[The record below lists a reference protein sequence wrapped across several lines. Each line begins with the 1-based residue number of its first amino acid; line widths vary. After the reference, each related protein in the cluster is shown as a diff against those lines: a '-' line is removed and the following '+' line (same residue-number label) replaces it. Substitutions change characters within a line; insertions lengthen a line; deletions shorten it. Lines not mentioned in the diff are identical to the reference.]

1 LTLNFVVVPAW
12 ECAVPKAPVTSKSRI
27 RTGSRHAVKPSR
39 GGRAAV
45 ARTPRS
51 ATRASAQAAPRWQRR
66 KAERPGEILAAAL
79 QQFVEHGYASTR
91 LADVAR
97 RAGVTKG
104 TMYRY
109 FDSKEALF
117 KAVVRES
124 VIPLVEAFESEVA
137 RADADATKLLI
148 AFGRNWMEHVYRQP
162 VGGLAKLITAE
173 AANFPE
179 LARFYHTEVIDR
191 TVKALRSVLE
201 RGIARGEFRPM
212 DVDSAVRVLRSPL
225 ILTTIWKYSM
235 LKCETAPVDDERFL
249 ETYLDM
255 MLRGVLVAREVE
267 APHA

>member
-1 LTLNFVVVPAW
+1 M
-12 ECAVPKAPVTSKSRI
+12 PKAPPTPTV
-27 RTGSRHAVKPSR
+27 RTRARARARR
-39 GGRAAV
+39 GPAA
-45 ARTPRS
+45 RS
-51 ATRASAQAAPRWQRR
+51 ARPARPASRSALHAAPRWQRR

-79 QQFVEHGYASTR
+79 QQFVEHGYASTK

-124 VIPLVEAFESEVA
+124 VVPRVEAFESEVA
-137 RADADATKLLI
+137 KADTGATQLLI
-148 AFGRNWMEHVYRQP
+148 AFGRGWMDHVYRSP

-179 LARFYHTEVIDR
+179 LARFYHAEVIDR
-191 TVKALRSVLE
+191 TVRALRLVLE
-201 RGIARGEFRPM
+201 RGMARGEFRRM

-225 ILTTIWKYSM
+225 ILAAIWKYSM
-235 LKCETAPVDDERFL
+235 LKCETTPIDEERFL
-249 ETYLDM
+249 ETYLDI
-255 MLRGVLVAREVE
+255 MLRGMLVAPATE
-267 APHA
+267 ASHA